1 MSPAIFVEIVRSMI
15 ADGQNSAALD
25 LAQIAVAA
33 HPEVIKVRFALAH
46 AHLANKKYAD
56 VLVTLN
62 ELSLPNNY
70 TTFPEDRYVGH
81 KYLISSLML
90 YLGSEK

>member
-1 MSPAIFVEIVRSMI
+1 MNPAIFVEIVRSMI

-56 VLVTLN
+56 VLLTLN
-62 ELSLPNNY
+62 ELVLPNNY
-70 TTFPEDRYVGH
+70 TTLPEDRYDVV
-81 KYLISSLML
+81 L
-90 YLGSEK
+90 YYCNEC